1 MFSWKQFRLRSELP
15 RASFPIVTQ
24 AFRIVY
30 RQFWRRILRNPE
42 ILKPK
47 LSGVDR
53 TFLAKVVFIQPAST
67 GVEHQ
72 VGVAIFTHF
81 VSPSLGVAVNIWL
94 HLGILKVIDH
104 EGVLW
109 KTKALRR
116 CDIEPCFCT
125 RCFFRSIAREV
136 VGRYLQTSCLR
147 IANLVL
153 RIRVLVPSIFC
164 QFDNNTAHAFIS

>member
-1 MFSWKQFRLRSELP
+1 MG
-15 RASFPIVTQ
+15 
-24 AFRIVY
+24 
-30 RQFWRRILRNPE
+30 NPE
-42 ILKPK
+42 ILKAK
-47 LSGVDR
+47 LSGVDW
-53 TFLAKVVFIQPAST
+53 TFFAKIVFIQPAST

-72 VGVAIFTHF
+72 IGVAIFTHF
-81 VSPSLGVAVNIWL
+81 IYPSLGVAVNVWL
-94 HLGILKVIDH
+94 HLSILKVIDH

-109 KTKALRR
+109 KIQALRR
-116 CDIEPCFCT
+116 CNIKPCFCT

-164 QFDNNTAHAFIS
+164 QFDNDTTHALIS